1 MSNDKIRV
9 VQVVGRMNGGGVEST
24 IMSHFRFIDRDRF
37 HFDFVANADSTH
49 IPYAEIEEL
58 GGTVH
63 TVHPYRSFGKY
74 NQDCMQLFEELHPL
88 IVHANVNALSVFP
101 LHAAKQ
107 EHVPIRIAHSHSTAS
122 PKEVAKT
129 VVKDV
134 LRPCSRMFPTHLAAC
149 GELSAR
155 WLFGNA
161 TVDSGRVKMIRN
173 AVDLERFSVDEDMR
187 WRIREELGVG
197 DAFVIGQIG
206 RLCYQKNQEFSLRV
220 FAELLK
226 IHKNAVLVLVGG
238 GDERKQLEQE
248 ARSLGVFDRVKF
260 LGIRKDVP
268 ALYNAFDVMI
278 FPSRYEGLPVSL
290 IEAQACGCPSLISDA
305 VTKEVQI
312 VPGMIESLPLNAGV
326 TMWAKTLL
334 ALGLRTRDARSAG
347 GRFLKNAGYDIRDS
361 SKDLGDWYESLI
373 QNIAK

>member
-49 IPYAEIEEL
+49 IPYDEIEEL

-107 EHVPIRIAHSHSTAS
+107 AHVPIRIAHSHSTAS

-129 VVKDV
+129 VVKDI

-161 TVDSGRVKMIRN
+161 TVDSGRVKMICN

-187 WRIREELGVG
+187 RRIREELGVD

-226 IHKNAVLVLVGG
+226 IRKNAVLVLVGG

-278 FPSRYEGLPVSL
+278 FPSHYEGLPVSL

-312 VPGMIESLPLNAGV
+312 VPGMIESLPLNAGA

-334 ALGLRTRDARSAG
+334 ALGLRTSEARSAG

>member
-1 MSNDKIRV
+1 M
-9 VQVVGRMNGGGVEST
+9 
-24 IMSHFRFIDRDRF
+24 
-37 HFDFVANADSTH
+37 
-49 IPYAEIEEL
+49 
-58 GGTVH
+58 
-63 TVHPYRSFGKY
+63 
-74 NQDCMQLFEELHPL
+74 
-88 IVHANVNALSVFP
+88 
-101 LHAAKQ
+101 
-107 EHVPIRIAHSHSTAS
+107 
-122 PKEVAKT
+122 
-129 VVKDV
+129 
-134 LRPCSRMFPTHLAAC
+134 
-149 GELSAR
+149 
-155 WLFGNA
+155 
-161 TVDSGRVKMIRN
+161 KMIRN

-187 WRIREELGVG
+187 RRIREELGVG

-278 FPSRYEGLPVSL
+278 FPSHYEGLPVSL

>member
-278 FPSRYEGLPVSL
+278 FPSHYEGLPVSL

-334 ALGLRTRDARSAG
+334 ALGLRTHDARSAG

>member
-268 ALYNAFDVMI
+268 AMYNAFDVMI
-278 FPSRYEGLPVSL
+278 FPSHYEGLPVSL

>member
-37 HFDFVANADSTH
+37 HFDFVANADSTY
-49 IPYAEIEEL
+49 IPYDEIEEL

-107 EHVPIRIAHSHSTAS
+107 AHVPIRIAHSHGTAS

-129 VVKDV
+129 VVKDI

-161 TVDSGRVKMIRN
+161 TVDSGRVKMICN

-187 WRIREELGVG
+187 RRIREELGVG

-278 FPSRYEGLPVSL
+278 FPSHYEGLPVSL

-312 VPGMIESLPLNAGV
+312 VPGMIESLPLNAGA

-334 ALGLRTRDARSAG
+334 ALGLQTRDARSAG

-361 SKDLGDWYESLI
+361 SKDLGDGYESLI

>member
-1 MSNDKIRV
+1 MNNDKIRV
-9 VQVVGRMNGGGVEST
+9 MQVVGRMSGGGVEST
-24 IMSHFRFIDRDRF
+24 IMSHFRFIDRNRF
-37 HFDFVANADSTH
+37 HFDFIANADSTH

-63 TVHPYRSFGKY
+63 TVHPYRSFAKY
-74 NQDCMQLFEELHPL
+74 NQDCARLFEELRPM
-88 IVHANVNALSVFP
+88 IVHSNVNALSVFP

-107 EHVPIRIAHSHSTAS
+107 AHVPIRIAHSHSTAS
-122 PKEVAKT
+122 PREVSKT
-129 VVKDV
+129 VVKDI
-134 LRPCSRMFPTHLAAC
+134 LRPCSCMFPTHLAAC

-155 WLFGNA
+155 WLFGDTAVNN
-161 TVDSGRVKMIRN
+161 GRVKMIRN
-173 AVDLERFSVDEDMR
+173 AVDLERFSVDEGMR
-187 WRIREELGVG
+187 RQVREELGVG
-197 DAFVIGQIG
+197 DAFIIGQIG

-220 FAELLK
+220 FAGLLK

-238 GDERKQLEQE
+238 GDEREQLEQE

-268 ALYNAFDVMI
+268 ALYNAFDVMV
-278 FPSRYEGLPVSL
+278 FPSHYEGLPVSL

-312 VPGMIESLPLNAGV
+312 VPGMIESLPLKAGA

-334 ALGLRTRDARSAG
+334 SLGLRMRDARSAG
-347 GRFLKNAGYDIRDS
+347 SRFLKNAGYDIRDS

-373 QNIAK
+373 QDVAK

>member
-37 HFDFVANADSTH
+37 HFDFVANADSTY
-49 IPYAEIEEL
+49 IPYDEIEEL

-107 EHVPIRIAHSHSTAS
+107 AHVPIRIAHSHGTAS

-129 VVKDV
+129 VVKDI

-161 TVDSGRVKMIRN
+161 TVDSGRVKMICN

-187 WRIREELGVG
+187 RRIREELGVG

-278 FPSRYEGLPVSL
+278 FPSHYEGLPVSL

-312 VPGMIESLPLNAGV
+312 VPGMIESLPLNAGA

-334 ALGLRTRDARSAG
+334 ALGLQTRDARSAG

-373 QNIAK
+373 QNLAK

>member
-107 EHVPIRIAHSHSTAS
+107 AHVPIRIAHSHSTAS

-187 WRIREELGVG
+187 RRIREELGVG

-278 FPSRYEGLPVSL
+278 FPCHYEGLPVSL

>member
-49 IPYAEIEEL
+49 IPYDEIEEL

-107 EHVPIRIAHSHSTAS
+107 AHVPIRIAHIHSTAS

-129 VVKDV
+129 VVKDI

-161 TVDSGRVKMIRN
+161 TVDSGRVKMICN

-187 WRIREELGVG
+187 RRVREELGVG

-278 FPSRYEGLPVSL
+278 FPSHYEGLPVSL

-312 VPGMIESLPLNAGV
+312 VPGMIESLPLNAGA

-334 ALGLRTRDARSAG
+334 ALGLQTRDARSDG